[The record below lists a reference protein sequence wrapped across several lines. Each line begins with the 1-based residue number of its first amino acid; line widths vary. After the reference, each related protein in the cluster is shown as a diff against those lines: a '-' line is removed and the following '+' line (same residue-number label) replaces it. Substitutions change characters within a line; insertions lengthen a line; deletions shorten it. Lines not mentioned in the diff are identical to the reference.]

1 MSLNVKPSQ
10 AQVAEPDL
18 VTTEPVVSNFPLV
31 TCFTANYEDTL
42 LVPSEGKVTMND
54 WDAVPVAEVG

>member
-1 MSLNVKPSQ
+1 M
-10 AQVAEPDL
+10 
-18 VTTEPVVSNFPLV
+18 SNFPLV

-42 LVPSEGKVTMND
+42 SVPSEGKVTMND